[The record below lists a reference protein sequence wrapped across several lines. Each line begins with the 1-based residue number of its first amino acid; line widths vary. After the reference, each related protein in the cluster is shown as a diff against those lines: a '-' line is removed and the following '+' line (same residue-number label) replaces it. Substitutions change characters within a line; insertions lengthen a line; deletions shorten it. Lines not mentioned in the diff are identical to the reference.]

1 MGDGPLNSSK
11 PTTSIVVGGVH
22 NVVPPAPLDGQAL
35 PLQQDADGNL
45 LVSVAAGGGGVA
57 SNVNIADVAG
67 NPPAL
72 TNPLPVELSDGTNA
86 FGTAGNPLSV
96 AIVSGELSTVTVVQP
111 TGTNLHVVVDSAPST
126 IATKATAS
134 NLNATIVGTGTATA
148 PSGGVLTVQ
157 GPIQTGNAPTAATVG
172 ASSGIAVAA
181 NSSRTGL
188 ALVNTSANIISIA
201 FGANAAVLYSG
212 ITLYPAGSL
221 TLNILDGCQQAITAI
236 ASAAGSNLALQEMV

>member
-1 MGDGPLNSSK
+1 MASDGPLNSSK
-11 PTTSIVVGGVH
+11 PTTSIVIGGVH
-22 NVVPPAPLDGQAL
+22 NVVPPAPADGQAL
-35 PLQQDADGNL
+35 PLQQDANGNL
-45 LVSVAAGGGGVA
+45 LVNVAVGGGGSGS

-67 NPPAL
+67 NPPSLA
-72 TNPLPVELSDGTNA
+72 NPLPVELSDGTNA

-96 AIVSGELSTVTVVQP
+96 NIITGAPGQQIV
-111 TGTNLHVVVDSAPST
+111 
-126 IATKATAS
+126 
-134 NLNATIVGTGTATA
+134 VGAGTAAA

-157 GPIQTGNAPTAATVG
+157 GPIQTGNAPAAVTVG
-172 ASSGIAVAA
+172 VSSGAAVAA

-188 ALVNTSANIISIA
+188 ALVNTSANIISIG

-236 ASAAGSNLALQEMV
+236 ASAAASNLAIQEMQ

>member
-86 FGTAGNPLSV
+86 FGTVGNPLHV
-96 AIVSGELSTVTVVQP
+96 TGSTAVTQ
-111 TGTNLHVVVDSAPST
+111 
-126 IATKATAS
+126 ATAS
-134 NLNATIVGTGTATA
+134 LLNATVVGTGTATA
-148 PSGGVLTVQ
+148 PAGGVLTVQ
-157 GPIQTGNAPTAATVG
+157 GPIQTGNAPVAASVG
-172 ASSGIAVAA
+172 VASGVVLSA

-188 ALVNTSANIISIA
+188 ALVNTSANIISIG

-236 ASAAGSNLALQEMV
+236 ASAAASNLAVQEMT